1 MSALH
6 SSRCDYALRAMLELG
21 KRTGMGPVRV
31 TEIAESQDAPARFLE
46 AILAD
51 LKKAG
56 LVESRRGVKGGY
68 WLGRP
73 AAQIKVAE
81 VIRQIDGPFAG
92 VPGDDAARGEAAR
105 SAPSVAFRELWSE
118 AAQVLGQ
125 YYGRVTIGDLVE
137 ADRRARRAH
146 GADFVI

>member
-1 MSALH
+1 MSAIH

-21 KRTGMGPVRV
+21 KRMGMGPIRV
-31 TEIAESQDAPARFLE
+31 TEIAEAQDAPARFLE

-68 WLGRP
+68 WLGRSP
-73 AAQIKVAE
+73 DQIKVAE
-81 VIRQIDGPFAG
+81 VIRHIDGPFVG
-92 VPGDDAARGEAAR
+92 VPSDEVGRTEGGHA
-105 SAPSVAFRELWSE
+105 SSSVAFRALWTD
-118 AAQVLGQ
+118 AARTLEQ
-125 YYGRVTIGDLVE
+125 YYARVTIAELVA
-137 ADRRARRAH
+137 ADSRARKAM

>member
-21 KRTGMGPVRV
+21 RRTGQGPIRV
-31 TEIAESQDAPARFLE
+31 TEIAEAQDAPARFLE

-68 WLGRP
+68 WLGRS
-73 AAQIKVAE
+73 AEQIRVVD
-81 VIRQIDGPFAG
+81 VIREIDGPFAG
-92 VPGDDAARGEAAR
+92 VPGDEAGRDEGAH
-105 SAPSVAFRELWSE
+105 SLGGGAFRELWAGASR
-118 AAQVLGQ
+118 VLGD
-125 YYGRVTIGDLVE
+125 YYARVTVADLVE
-137 ADRRARRAH
+137 ADRRGRKAQ
-146 GADFVI
+146 GTDFVI